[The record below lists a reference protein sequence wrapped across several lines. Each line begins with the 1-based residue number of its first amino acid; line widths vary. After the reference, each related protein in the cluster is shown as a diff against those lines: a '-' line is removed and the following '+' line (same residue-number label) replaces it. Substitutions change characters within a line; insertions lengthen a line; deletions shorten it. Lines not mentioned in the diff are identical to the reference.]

1 MKDIGYYAGFLS
13 TEDQQKVNDAPISNL
28 AAAIIVLSY
37 YIYQEHDHTENSVL
51 DIPPPQI
58 RTRPTCIG
66 SSALRSHRTQTHG
79 GGEVNGQ
86 L

>member
-13 TEDQQKVNDAPISNL
+13 TEDKQKVNDAPISDL

-51 DIPPPQI
+51 DIPPPKSE
-58 RTRPTCIG
+58 RDRL
-66 SSALRSHRTQTHG
+66 ALVRALCDRI
-79 GGEVNGQ
+79 E
-86 L
+86 LKLMEAAK